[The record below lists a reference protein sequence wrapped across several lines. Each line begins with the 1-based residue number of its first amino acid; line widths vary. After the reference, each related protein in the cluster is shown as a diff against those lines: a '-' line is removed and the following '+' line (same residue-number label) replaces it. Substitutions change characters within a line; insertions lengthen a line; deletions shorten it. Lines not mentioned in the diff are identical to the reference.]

1 MVRKTI
7 SMPDEMGDWIADRLA
22 DGRYNNE
29 SEYVRAL
36 IRRDQDEQL
45 KLEHLRA
52 ALARGES
59 DLAAGRYT
67 DLASARD
74 IGGFLDEIDAEAA
87 PDEPS

>member
-1 MVRKTI
+1 MIVMTSTTI
-7 SMPDEMGDWIADRLA
+7 TPIS
-22 DGRYNNE
+22 
-29 SEYVRAL
+29 
-36 IRRDQDEQL
+36 
-45 KLEHLRA
+45 A